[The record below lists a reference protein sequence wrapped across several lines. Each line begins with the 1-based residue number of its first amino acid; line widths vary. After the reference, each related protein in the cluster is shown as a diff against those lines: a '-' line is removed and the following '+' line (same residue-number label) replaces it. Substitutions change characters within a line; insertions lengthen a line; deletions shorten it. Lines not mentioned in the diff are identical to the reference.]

1 MDCVEVPKSMVGGG
15 SNKLVAQTTATLI
28 QPSELYDVRPESEP
42 VFMAPLSVRAL
53 PGLQRP
59 CMRQVLSGVHLKPG
73 ANEPHHTLVGELW
86 RVAIEPATCS
96 SPVVMDATARATAYL
111 IYVWVRGIH
120 TMLWR
125 RFLVHAESTLADII
139 LVVEAVSNRAR
150 AASTIC

>member
-1 MDCVEVPKSMVGGG
+1 MQLTSAQIQLAGMVAAG
-15 SNKLVAQTTATLI
+15 API
-28 QPSELYDVRPESEP
+28 EP
-42 VFMAPLSVRAL
+42 VA
-53 PGLQRP
+53 
-59 CMRQVLSGVHLKPG
+59 
-73 ANEPHHTLVGELW
+73 
-86 RVAIEPATCS
+86 CS